1 MVLEKL
7 IKINFFLILILPIAL
22 ISGPLIPDLIVIISC
37 IIICFYFKTYPLKL
51 SNNRLF
57 LALSLLWVVSVVS
70 SIFSND
76 ILFSLKSSF
85 FYLRI
90 LIFILIVNLILRINE
105 RNLFKILNVL
115 VITFIV
121 LFLDSS
127 FQKIYGYN
135 LIGID
140 STHSARISSF
150 FGDELILGSYLVK
163 FYPILVAFLY
173 LIKTSRFLIYFFI
186 LSIVT
191 FVPIFLSAEKTAL
204 IIFFIE
210 FFSIT
215 LFVKTSIKT
224 KILIILSLFILFLFM
239 FFSFP
244 KIKNRIYDQLIANS
258 ANFKYLFTR
267 VHTEHYISGLK
278 MFENNPVIGV
288 GPKMFRKLCN
298 ENEYKISEHSCSTHP
313 HNYSVQILAET
324 GIFGFI
330 FFLSFYFFLIK
341 DLTKLLLQ
349 KNNNKYK
356 FPLYSL
362 LMLNLINFMPLFPS
376 GNFFNNWV
384 SITYSFG
391 LGFYFYFKEKYEEQL

>member
-51 SNNRLF
+51 SNDRLF
-57 LALSLLWVVSVVS
+57 FALSLLWVVSVVS

-85 FYLRI
+85 FYFRI
-90 LIFILIVNLILRINE
+90 LIFILAINIILRINE
-105 RNLFKILNVL
+105 KNLFKILNVL
-115 VITFIV
+115 IITFIV
-121 LFLDSS
+121 LFIDSS

-135 LIGID
+135 LIGIVA
-140 STHSARISSF
+140 THSSRISSF
-150 FGDELILGSYLVK
+150 FGEELILGSYLVK

-173 LIKTSRFLIYFFI
+173 LIKISRFLTYFFI

-191 FVPIFLSAEKTAL
+191 FVTIFLSAEKTAL
-204 IIFFIE
+204 VIFFIE

-215 LFVKTSIKT
+215 FFIKT
-224 KILIILSLFILFLFM
+224 GIKSKILIILSLFILFLFM

-244 KIKNRIYDQLIANS
+244 KVKNRIYDQLIVNS
-258 ANFKYLFTR
+258 DNFKYLFTK
-267 VHTEHYISGLK
+267 VHTEHYISGLR
-278 MFENNPVIGV
+278 MFKDNPIIGI

-298 ENEYKISEHSCSTHP
+298 ESEYKISDYSCSTHP

-324 GIFGFI
+324 GIIGFI
-330 FFLSFYFFLIK
+330 FFISFYVFLIK
-341 DLTKLLLQ
+341 DLIKLLLQ
-349 KNNNKYK
+349 KNDNKYK

-362 LMLNLINFMPLFPS
+362 LILNLINFMPLFPS
-376 GNFFNNWV
+376 GSFFNNWV
-384 SITYSFG
+384 SITYSIG
-391 LGFYFYFKEKYEEQL
+391 LGFYLYFREKFEEQL